1 MADKIIIANYGEPN
15 TGKTKSIGL
24 VYEYLSKVAEP
35 GSPNVLR
42 ADNDD
47 FCAILVINGIKVG
60 IASQGDP
67 WSHQRV
73 WIDLLIE
80 SGCVIIIAACRH
92 YGATV
97 RVIESYADDFR
108 IYWTCNA
115 RIYENGTDPRKEPDN
130 EILDRFNEQWATEI
144 ANLIERLV
152 LIGGVI

>member
-24 VYEYLSKVAEP
+24 VYEYLSKVADP
-35 GSPNVLR
+35 GSPNILR
-42 ADNDD
+42 TDKDD

-97 RVIESYADDFR
+97 KVIESYADDFR

-115 RIYENGTDPRKEPDN
+115 RIYENGTDPRKAPND
-130 EILDRFNEQWATEI
+130 EILDRFNEQWAEKI
-144 ANLIERLV
+144 VNLIESWCNA
-152 LIGGVI
+152 